1 MCEVLF
7 LYPNGED
14 NKKQKK
20 DPNYVSFQGNLFK
33 HGHIRTTSIND
44 RIRWSILRVGSG
56 MLYLR
61 NEKGI

>member
-33 HGHIRTTSIND
+33 HGTSVFPAPGNA
-44 RIRWSILRVGSG
+44 
-56 MLYLR
+56 MR
-61 NEKGI
+61 NKYA